1 MSMAEFTVKATIM
14 PKPGVNDPQG
24 EAIRGGL
31 QSLQFDGVRDV
42 RAGKQ
47 IVVTVDAD
55 SGDDA
60 VAMVER
66 MCDQLLA
73 NPVIEVFH
81 VSREEPVE
89 VSS

>member
-1 MSMAEFTVKATIM
+1 MAEFTVKATIM